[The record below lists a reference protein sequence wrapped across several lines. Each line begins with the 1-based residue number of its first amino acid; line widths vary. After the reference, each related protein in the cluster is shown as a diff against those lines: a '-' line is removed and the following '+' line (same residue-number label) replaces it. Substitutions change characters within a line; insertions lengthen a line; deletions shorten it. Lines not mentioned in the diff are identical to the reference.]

1 MNIIKAEK
9 INHSYIISGRRNRS
23 LKDISF
29 EIEKG
34 EFVGI
39 IGKNGCGKSTLAK
52 HINALLP
59 LQSGNLTVAKLSVN
73 DKKSIIKIRKSCG
86 MVFQNP
92 DNQFVSSIVEE
103 DIKFGLRNF
112 NLMADD
118 EAVRKALSLVK
129 LSGFEKRD
137 ISTLSGG
144 QKQRAALAAI
154 LAIKPDIIILDE
166 ATSMLPP
173 EGRKEIIEII
183 KSLHQSTNTTF
194 IIITQYVEEV
204 AEADRIIVMDSGK
217 IIAGG
222 LPAEILSNRELM
234 QKAGLKPPFAVNVY
248 YDLKAHGISL
258 SECPLTNERL
268 VDLLCRLK

>member
-1 MNIIKAEK
+1 MNIIKAEN
-9 INHSYIISGRRNRS
+9 ISHSYIVSGRKNRS
-23 LKDISF
+23 VKNVSF

-52 HINALLP
+52 HINALIP
-59 LQSGNLTVAKLSVN
+59 LQSGNLTVNGLSAN
-73 DKKSIIKIRKSCG
+73 DKKSIIKIRQSCG

-92 DNQFVSSIVEE
+92 DNQFVSSMVEE

-112 NLMADD
+112 NLKADD
-118 EAVRKALSLVK
+118 KAVKKALSLVK
-129 LSGFEKRD
+129 LDGFEKRD
-137 ISTLSGG
+137 INTLSGG

-154 LAIKPDIIILDE
+154 LAINPDIIILDE

-183 KSLHQSTNTTF
+183 RTLHQSTDTTF
-194 IIITQYVEEV
+194 IMISQYVEEV

-217 IIAGG
+217 IIAEG
-222 LPAEILSNRELM
+222 LPIEILSNRELLH
-234 QKAGLKPPFAVNVY
+234 KAGLKPPFAVNVY
-248 YDLKAHGISL
+248 YDLMKNGISL